1 MDVRDRLASWP
12 VVVADVG
19 LGVVFALA
27 LVTQAVAFADSWG
40 GGYWI
45 FDAVAGL
52 SGCGLALVR
61 RRHRAVT
68 TAAGLLVGA
77 ASLGVAGAAGLP
89 AEPGLALTLALA
101 VLVGSALRTLPPV
114 PAGTA
119 VLANLGLVVATW
131 LVFPSSA
138 GVGAVTVLNGLG
150 LSAAVSTGL
159 VLRLLDVRRATTTER
174 VRRDERLAL
183 ARELHD
189 VVAHH
194 VTGIVLQAQAAQL
207 ATRRPTGGPGTPAG
221 LAEAL
226 AGIETAGSAALGA
239 MRRVVGVLRDVD
251 DAPSATA
258 APEHLDELVTRF
270 AGPGRPVVRLHHP
283 EGPTGWPPEVTST
296 VYRVVQESL
305 TNVSRHAPHARTVTV
320 RVDEQRRGV
329 TVEVVDDAPPLPG
342 RRSPDRGYGLVGMRE
357 RVETLGGTLRVGP
370 RPGAGWAVHAT
381 LPVPAPERR

>member
-370 RPGAGWAVHAT
+370 RSGAGWAVHAT